1 MLVFR
6 FENFDV
12 ANFALEGRF
21 PRTLSRLMTGFQNWF
36 WSLWKYLIPTL
47 PK

>member
-1 MLVFR
+1 MPVVKEFSRMGILQEV
-6 FENFDV
+6 
-12 ANFALEGRF
+12 
-21 PRTLSRLMTGFQNWF
+21 RTLSRLMTGFQNWF